1 MASHNAQPL
10 KVTTETVGEVTVV
23 IPVGEV
29 DIASVKALQDV
40 LREALDSGRRLLVV
54 DLEGLDYLDS
64 TGLGCVTA
72 SRREARE
79 AGGDLV
85 LVCTRPRVLRLFTI
99 TGLDQLFTVYRQ
111 RHEAVAK
118 LAGDAP

>member
-1 MASHNAQPL
+1 MAAHSAQPL
-10 KVTTETVGEVTVV
+10 KVTTELEGQVTVV

-29 DIASVKALQDV
+29 DIASVSALQDV
-40 LREALDSGRRLLVV
+40 FRDCREHGRLRLVV

-64 TGLGCVTA
+64 TGLGCITA
-72 SRREARE
+72 ARRETRD

-99 TGLDQLFTVYRQ
+99 TGLDQVFTVYRQ
-111 RHEAVAK
+111 RAEAVAK
-118 LAGDAP
+118 VAGDAS